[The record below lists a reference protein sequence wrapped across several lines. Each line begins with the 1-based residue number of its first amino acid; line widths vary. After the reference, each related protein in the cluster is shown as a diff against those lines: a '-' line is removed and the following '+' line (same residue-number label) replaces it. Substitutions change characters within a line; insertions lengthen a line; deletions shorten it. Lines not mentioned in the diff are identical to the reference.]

1 VLRETTGRGLCV
13 LVCPSRTSEGG
24 AYANLGNSIHSN
36 RDFSKALEYHMQ
48 HLAIAK
54 EVGDRAGEGRA
65 YTDLGMQVAGD
76 LSKAIEYHAQHPA
89 TAKEVGDRAGK
100 GAAYGNLG
108 KAYPSLGDYSSFWQR
123 TIPLSGN
130 ARNAGVRAGG
140 VGAHPILR
148 GSRASALALRTQCG
162 THCSTQCV
170 PRSVEHRGG

>member
-1 VLRETTGRGLCV
+1 
-13 LVCPSRTSEGG
+13 
-24 AYANLGNSIHSN
+24 
-36 RDFSKALEYHMQ
+36 MQ

-108 KAYPSLGDYSSFWQR
+108 KAYPSLGDYSSLWQR

-162 THCSTQCV
+162 THCSTQCGT
-170 PRSVEHRGG
+170 PRGLGLEEWRSSDFDWQGVATVKCPASSTNTRSSPGSAGQRGC